1 MKKRLT
7 IVRYLKMLYY
17 RVIRLRDDPSTLA
30 QSFAFG
36 SFIGVIPLMP
46 IQTIILIPLTIVL
59 RLNTFVALIA
69 ASLISNPLTYIPQ
82 YYLCWWVGNH
92 ILPDWVQWQ
101 HLKGTLLRI
110 HEQDI
115 IDSLYSLTHLGFK
128 TFTVLLTG
136 GFLLGLLL
144 TPLSY
149 CFSLIIIRSIKN
161 ARSKRHRLN

>member
-36 SFIGVIPLMP
+36 SFVGAIPLMP
-46 IQTIILIPLTIVL
+46 IQTILLIPLTIAL

-69 ASLISNPLTYIPQ
+69 SALISNPLTCIPQ

-92 ILPDWVQWQ
+92 VLPDWVQWHQ
-101 HLKGTLLRI
+101 LKEALLRI
-110 HEQDI
+110 REQDI
-115 IDSLYSLTHLGFK
+115 IDSFYSLTHLGFK

-136 GFLLGLLL
+136 GFLLGLLF
-144 TPLSY
+144 TPFSY
-149 CFSLIIIRSIKN
+149 CLSLIIIRSIKN
-161 ARSKRHRLN
+161 ARLRRHRLN